1 MPEWRPL
8 RQKLRLFLS
17 PLRPALQALTPAF
30 PSELLS
36 VLFVP
41 STRNTHPPSFLS
53 ISSGLLLLCTL
64 LAPVWFHR
72 AGCLRVSPP
81 GGLNV

>member
-41 STRNTHPPSFLS
+41 STRNTHPPS
-53 ISSGLLLLCTL
+53 SSASPQGSSASALCEPLCGSTGL
-64 LAPVWFHR
+64 
-72 AGCLRVSPP
+72 GVS
-81 GGLNV
+81 G